1 MNYEEWLRW
10 REKYFKRIMY
20 EEELKKMAEL
30 AKTTGDNN
38 LAIVLHV
45 YLGSKKAGADGSFAS
60 HCQDFAKQGLGLIKE
75 MKSRNN

>member
-1 MNYEEWLRW
+1 MNYKGWLEW
-10 REKYFKRIMY
+10 REGYFKRIMY
-20 EEELKKMAEL
+20 DEQLEKL
-30 AKTTGDNN
+30 AREAKETGDNN

-45 YLGSKKAGADGSFAS
+45 YLGSKKVGADGPFAS